1 VRIGDHH
8 GVFHAFC
15 CGNGHLLVRLPTK
28 ESVKRQRVGQVER
41 PAMRRN
47 GLKVKGRVHALVMQV
62 IPSTKA
68 SWNVY
73 LCSDEMT
80 TYYGRQAALHQL
92 LDGMVFSGGSLRIPI
107 S

>member
-41 PAMRRN
+41 PAMRRVELLQYRGGEGRYRCAGNPGDGACN
-47 GLKVKGRVHALVMQV
+47 GAPLGTAARQGPAQRRITRLQRQV
-62 IPSTKA
+62 
-68 SWNVY
+68 
-73 LCSDEMT
+73 LGCSRDP
-80 TYYGRQAALHQL
+80 
-92 LDGMVFSGGSLRIPI
+92 GGSAD
-107 S
+107 

>member
-41 PAMRRN
+41 PAMRRVELLQYRGGGAGTGALGILGTGHVM
-47 GLKVKGRVHALVMQV
+47 GLHWGR
-62 IPSTKA
+62 PP
-68 SWNVY
+68 
-73 LCSDEMT
+73 
-80 TYYGRQAALHQL
+80 GRGPH
-92 LDGMVFSGGSLRIPI
+92 SGVSQGS
-107 S
+107 SAKF